1 MKKKILTMVMLAMT
15 AVSMSTGA
23 VFAQTLDSSN
33 AQVSSADKKAPVEE
47 ENTFMGKITSVTS
60 NTVTVEVEKM
70 GKEGRP
76 DEKPADGEEP
86 PAKPEGNAPDSTE
99 PPAKPEND
107 TDRPE
112 PVKETKTIKLSASS
126 KIYMITADGE
136 KEISLSDLKEG
147 EMIKITAK
155 DGADLTAETITADK
169 IAYMDSSLLQQKQE
183 DKKNK

>member
-33 AQVSSADKKAPVEE
+33 AQVSSADKKASVEE

-76 DEKPADGEEP
+76 DENLP
-86 PAKPEGNAPDSTE
+86 TE
-99 PPAKPEND
+99 KNLQPNQKAM
-107 TDRPE
+107 
-112 PVKETKTIKLSASS
+112 L
-126 KIYMITADGE
+126 
-136 KEISLSDLKEG
+136 
-147 EMIKITAK
+147 
-155 DGADLTAETITADK
+155 LTAQSHLPSPKTTQTDL
-169 IAYMDSSLLQQKQE
+169 SL
-183 DKKNK
+183 

>member
-15 AVSMSTGA
+15 AVSMNTGA

-76 DEKPADGEEP
+76 DEKPADGE
-86 PAKPEGNAPDSTE
+86 E

-169 IAYMDSSLLQQKQE
+169 IAYMDSSFLQQKQE